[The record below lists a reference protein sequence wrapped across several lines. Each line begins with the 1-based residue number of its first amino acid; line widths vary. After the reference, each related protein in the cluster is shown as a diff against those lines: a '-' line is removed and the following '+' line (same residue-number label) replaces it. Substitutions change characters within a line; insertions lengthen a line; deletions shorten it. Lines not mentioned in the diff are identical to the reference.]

1 LTTLVGIN
9 EVTRI
14 ATLIDD
20 TRRTERR
27 KRSVHIESV

>member
-1 LTTLVGIN
+1 
-9 EVTRI
+9 VTRI